1 MCEFI
6 RELFVNGIHLF
17 ARDRANPAV
26 SVMWQVFHPDRVKEI
41 LTFKRSDGLQS
52 RMVYSS
58 VEEIR
63 SAGLC
68 LKFSL
73 EFYIYSIDS
82 FDAHLN
88 LQLNQTHDLS
98 HALLSRLIIHRAKS
112 QENKFPSPSV

>member
-6 RELFVNGIHLF
+6 REMFVNAIHLF
-17 ARDRANPAV
+17 PRDSANPAV

-63 SAGLC
+63 STELVDLG
-68 LKFSL
+68 
-73 EFYIYSIDS
+73 FYIYSIDF

-98 HALLSRLIIHRAKS
+98 HALLSRLIIHRVKS